1 MVDPP
6 SPALPVVAAPG
17 QPLTPP
23 SSATGLVDLA
33 PREATALFSPPPPV
47 AAEEPGGDE
56 HSAPPALLNEEEVIV
71 EEQFFEMPPAP
82 EPVSPLAPITQ
93 PIQLSPP
100 PGDLPMARSTPS
112 APGVLPRLDVSLA
125 DQDSGAASMPMLSE
139 GGSQPGRTRLV
150 LPLPGTENPGNAPSD
165 FLHPARPAT
174 VIPPVPVPLIPPPM
188 VAAAG
193 EAPEIFP
200 ENRQGVPE
208 ETHPGDGEDVG
219 IATTEG
225 ADFSGSYGLE
235 PATGEN
241 DAWMVGEDPLDS
253 ADAEATSQTPDA
265 DLYRSIP
272 IPPASEPRSLDD
284 LEGGTEWEDLEEG
297 NPLLESGFDPY
308 ADSFDG
314 EAWTDEGADRDHG
327 VPRIGAEVEEEPGRD
342 ELVAAAPEEEAINL
356 AAHLPRHETDMVSIG
371 AAEGSFPVP
380 PADDTED
387 VPGNPL
393 HEGSFGRLFAQ
404 QAPPEHRVPGPLG
417 GEYEEAPAASSASL
431 RDSEEGDILDELF
444 SSSATRAPGEPRRL
458 SKTAILLISTFV
470 GVVIFTII
478 AVVVAVNVFGGGWSI
493 SGSDQG
499 GEEPPL
505 ASGGDD
511 TQVVK
516 PVGASLPPTIQ
527 DPGIGD
533 APAVID
539 QPAVSRGA
547 EGAGGAVSGP
557 GTGVPSDPPAV
568 AFDEKVQRAV
578 NGNSGASVI
587 GSPSLDLVD
596 RPVTDFSPVSPSFPG
611 GNGAPGTA
619 ENEGGGPASSEPVAA
634 VGNAADAAEPEARS
648 VDPAMK
654 ADPNYHPPESFAA
667 PTAED
672 GPLGKTRDLIDA
684 FLRAPDWETR
694 VKYAYHGDS
703 LQPAIA
709 DYYQKWPYRPFPR
722 YSLQLYQLETD
733 TSLGGP
739 YWVFIVSTSDTEEG
753 FPLIV
758 RTENGLLKVDWEIFA
773 EFYDQH
779 FLRFRDGL
787 MPPPATF
794 RVIIERFSD
803 YFGSDKEAFTDLKD
817 HLVYQVNPPY
827 GDLNEFSEYVFVK
840 KDTEIAKKL
849 EGLVRLGDE
858 PLAVVVTI
866 DQKAF
871 EHGVKHFVVTDL
883 ITEGW
888 FR

>member
-1 MVDPP
+1 M
-6 SPALPVVAAPG
+6 AAPVVASEE
-17 QPLTPP
+17 PLPAP

-33 PREATALFSPPPPV
+33 PREATALFTPPPPV
-47 AAEEPGGDE
+47 AVEEPGNDE
-56 HSAPPALLNEEEVIV
+56 QSAPPALLNEEEVIV

-93 PIQLSPP
+93 PIQISPP

-112 APGVLPRLDVSLA
+112 APGALPRLDVSLA
-125 DQDSGAASMPMLSE
+125 GQDAGAAPMPVLSE
-139 GGSQPGRTRLV
+139 GGAQSGRTRLI
-150 LPLPGTENPGNAPSD
+150 LPQPGAGVPGNAPSD
-165 FLHPARPAT
+165 FLHPARPANAT
-174 VIPPVPVPLIPPPM
+174 PPVPVPLVPPP
-188 VAAAG
+188 VIVPD
-193 EAPEIFP
+193 EEPEIASEIQQIEPTEPIEGGDVNPFAESADVPSYP
-200 ENRQGVPE
+200 EPQ
-208 ETHPGDGEDVG
+208 
-219 IATTEG
+219 
-225 ADFSGSYGLE
+225 GLE
-235 PATGEN
+235 PGYGESDVVTDEEFLADSAEPEAATG
-241 DAWMVGEDPLDS
+241 DAAV
-253 ADAEATSQTPDA
+253 AETY
-265 DLYRSIP
+265 LSIP
-272 IPPASEPRSLDD
+272 IPSGSEPRSLDD
-284 LEGGTEWEDLEEG
+284 LEGASEWEDLEEG
-297 NPLLESGFDPY
+297 DPLLESGFDPY
-308 ADSFDG
+308 AEGFDSA
-314 EAWTDEGADRDHG
+314 AWTDEATDLSHE
-327 VPRIGAEVEEEPGRD
+327 VPRIGVEEEVHSVVREP
-342 ELVAAAPEEEAINL
+342 VSASPEEAAIPL
-356 AAHLPRHETDMVSIG
+356 AAQLPRHETDMVSVG
-371 AAEGSFPVP
+371 ATEGSFPSP
-380 PADDTED
+380 PVSGDESA
-387 VPGNPL
+387 PGNPL

-404 QAPPEHRVPGPLG
+404 QAPPEHRVRGPLG
-417 GEYEEAPAASSASL
+417 GEYEQPAGRTAAFQQ
-431 RDSEEGDILDELF
+431 DSGEGDILDELF
-444 SSSATRAPGEPRRL
+444 SSSSTRAPGEPKRL

-470 GVVIFTII
+470 GVVLFTII

-493 SGSDQG
+493 SGSNSA

-516 PVGASLPPTIQ
+516 PVGASLPSTLQ

-533 APAVID
+533 APAIID
-539 QPAVSRGA
+539 QPAMSRGA
-547 EGAGGAVSGP
+547 ESASGGATGP

-568 AFDEKVQRAV
+568 AFDEKAQRAV

-587 GSPSLDLVD
+587 GSPSLDLID
-596 RPVTDFSPVSPSFPG
+596 RPVTDFSPATPSFPAGSAVPGGAEGENG
-611 GNGAPGTA
+611 GNPPGESPAAAGLTA
-619 ENEGGGPASSEPVAA
+619 DSSV
-634 VGNAADAAEPEARS
+634 PEARS
-648 VDPAMK
+648 VDPGLK
-654 ADPNYHPPESFAA
+654 ADPNYHPPDSFAA
-667 PTAED
+667 PAAED

-694 VKYAYHGDS
+694 VKYTYHGDS
-703 LQPAIA
+703 LQPAVA

-773 EFYDQH
+773 EFYDRH

-794 RVIIERFSD
+794 RLIIERFSD
-803 YFGSDKEAFTDLKD
+803 YFGSDKDAFTDLKD

-840 KDTEIAKKL
+840 KDSEVAKKL

-858 PLAVVVTI
+858 PLAVVITL

-871 EHGVKHFVVTDL
+871 EHGVKHLVVTDL